1 MLNKHNNNIF
11 HTEFKNI
18 DYICFMEKRK
28 RNTVQIKTEISQV
41 AAYFIDQIMMQAPKT
56 FKSRSDFVKKALM
69 NELCGFINEYIFLSY
84 QLDGDLKP
92 AEVRYLSKSE
102 ADYLANYNFTKPHIS
117 LIQPPP
123 EDVVKETHPVVNG
136 NRKRYTV
143 QALTEISIGLNQFIE
158 KYISKMKFQ
167 VASDRVDDDFE
178 LLVPIMGLES
188 AAKLRYNLITS
199 ACKKIKISRSEFL
212 NWVIIYYIVKIIPT
226 ALNYLPEKDKKRYS
240 DFERLRLQTHLIN
253 EIRQLRQ

>member
-28 RNTVQIKTEISQV
+28 RYTYQIKTEVSQS
-41 AAYFIDQIMMQAPKT
+41 AAYFIDQIVDKSKGYY
-56 FKSRSDFVKKALM
+56 KSRSDFVKKALIS
-69 NELCGFINEYIFLSY
+69 ELYAFILEDILLSY
-84 QLDGDLKP
+84 KLHGDFNVMETK
-92 AEVRYLSKSE
+92 YFSKSE
-102 ADYLANYNFTKPHIS
+102 ANFISNYNFTKPHIS

-158 KYISKMKFQ
+158 KYIDQMKFQ
-167 VASDRVDDDFE
+167 LASVQIDDDFE
-178 LLVPIMGLES
+178 LFFSTMGLES
-188 AAKLRYNLITS
+188 AAKLRYNLITG

-212 NWVIIYYIVKIIPT
+212 NWVIIYYIVKIIPI
-226 ALNYLPEKDKKRYS
+226 ALNHLPEKDKKRYR
-240 DFERLRLQTHLIN
+240 DFENLRVQTHLIN
-253 EIRQLRQ
+253 EIKQL

>member
-41 AAYFIDQIMMQAPKT
+41 AAYFIDQIVMQAPKT

-69 NELCGFINEYIFLSY
+69 NELRGFIKEHIFLSY
-84 QLDGDLKP
+84 QLDGDLEP

-102 ADYLANYNFTKPHIS
+102 ADYLSNYNFTKPRIS
-117 LIQPPP
+117 LIPPP
-123 EDVVKETHPVVNG
+123 EEVIKETHPVANG
-136 NRKRYTV
+136 SRKRYTV

-158 KYISKMKFQ
+158 KYIDRMKYQ
-167 VASDRVDDDFE
+167 LASVQIDDDFE
-178 LLVPIMGLES
+178 RLVPIMGLES

-199 ACKKIKISRSEFL
+199 TCKKIKISRSKFL
-212 NWVIIYYIVKIIPT
+212 NWVIIYYIVEIIPT
-226 ALNYLPEKDKKRYS
+226 ALSYLPEKDKKRYS
-240 DFERLRLQTHLIN
+240 DFERLRLQTPLIN